1 MKQISSEK
9 SSVAWFRL
17 AECLKRKERERA
29 FLLYRLLMHSF
40 DDNAFLKKLEG
51 DMWIDFDEQEATVCY
66 IASAH
71 HYKQRHEY
79 YEAYLMYKK
88 LCDIHPQSL
97 MYVDLLLEVIDHTP
111 FKNDKSLYYA
121 QKLSLLCVKYSFI
134 LAHDAFQEY
143 KVFFSLVQKNDFYQ
157 EFVKNAI
164 ATEYPDSTTIEMY
177 LKASLEY
184 LVTTHQNNSLQQ
196 FLKHLESLNDKWYST
211 SKRLLEHKN

>member
-1 MKQISSEK
+1 MKQINSEK

-40 DDNAFLKKLEG
+40 EDNAFLKKLEG
-51 DMWIDFDEQEATVCY
+51 DMWIDFDEQEATACY

-79 YEAYLMYKK
+79 YEACLIYKK

-97 MYVDLLLEVIDHTP
+97 IYVDLLLEVIDHTP
-111 FKNDKSLYYA
+111 FRNDKSLYYA
-121 QKLSLLCVKYSFI
+121 QKLSLLCTKYSFA
-134 LAHDAFQEY
+134 LAHNFFQEY
-143 KVFFSLVQKNDFYQ
+143 KVFLSLVQKNDFYQ

-164 ATEYPDSTTIEMY
+164 AVEHPDSMSIETY
-177 LKASLEY
+177 LKISLEY
-184 LVTTHQNNSLQQ
+184 LVATHQNSSLQQ
-196 FLKHLESLNDKWYST
+196 FLKHLESLNGRWYNI
-211 SKRLLEHKN
+211 SKRLLEQKN